1 MADPLSIAAGVAGL
15 IGLSGQIFSGCL
27 LAKSFLDDVKNAPK
41 DITALK
47 SELETLSMTA
57 KSFERLVDGCRVLE
71 PNMKQDSATVLKQC
85 LDAVDSLKKY
95 VETECKDG
103 KGVRNRI
110 KVAGKNS
117 TIEKCV
123 VKLSRLNAAMQA
135 TQNNVSM

>member
-1 MADPLSIAAGVAGL
+1 
-15 IGLSGQIFSGCL
+15 
-27 LAKSFLDDVKNAPK
+27 
-41 DITALK
+41 
-47 SELETLSMTA
+47 MTA

-71 PNMKQDSATVLKQC
+71 PNMEQDSATVLKQC